1 MGLFSP
7 LERLCR
13 FFFPFGNIFGPL
25 LIWLIKRNEF
35 PYVDAQGKEA
45 VNFQILITIYSFI
58 SAILIVVVIGI
69 ALLGILFVWWI
80 VLTIVASVKASDGVS
95 YRYPLTIRIFK

>member
-1 MGLFSP
+1 M
-7 LERLCR
+7 
-13 FFFPFGNIFGPL
+13 
-25 LIWLIKRNEF
+25 
-35 PYVDAQGKEA
+35 DAQGKEA
-45 VNFQILITIYSFI
+45 VNFQISITIYSFI